1 MFCSVH
7 RWLLSRHIRF
17 TKLIFVI
24 SFPLGLGVLGGC
36 VSFSGDAK
44 FSNVQALA
52 SSHTKAALTWA
63 KTDDDQDVI
72 NNQVAKL
79 LSQPLSADDAVQIA
93 LLNNKGL
100 QATYFELGISEAQLV
115 QASTLPNPSLSM
127 LHTSR
132 NNGGV
137 SNYKIEQFLTFNIFA
152 LITMPQSVEIEQRR
166 FEQTQTQVT
175 MAVLDL
181 AVQTR
186 KAYFK
191 ALAAQENV
199 RLMEQANTAS
209 EAANELGARLGKV
222 GNWTRLQ
229 ELGLRN
235 AQQNTSLTLAR
246 AQQSNQIAREQF
258 IRLLGLSGKQLAF
271 RLPEHLPKLP
281 KQLASLPATEQ
292 AGIDGRLD
300 LQAIRLQTEALAKN
314 LGLTKATRFINVLEF
329 GPGRT
334 LEGPLSDPYQ
344 YGYSISF
351 ELPIFDWGTAKIA
364 RAEAIYLQALNV
376 AAQAA
381 INAQSEI
388 RESYKTHSAN
398 YEVANRYQSE
408 VLPLRKQI
416 ALENQL
422 RYNAMLISVFDLLSD
437 AQLQIYAVNSAIEA
451 TRDFWIAQVNLE
463 MDMNSKPQAER
474 LPLSP
479 TNNVGELQ

>member
-1 MFCSVH
+1 MFYSVY
-7 RWLLSRHIRF
+7 RWLLAKHIRF
-17 TKLIFVI
+17 TKLVFAI
-24 SFPLGLGVLGGC
+24 SLPLGLGVLGGC
-36 VSFSGDAK
+36 ASFSEDAK
-44 FSNVQALA
+44 FSNVQSLA
-52 SSHTKAALTWA
+52 SAHTKATLTWA
-63 KTDDDQDVI
+63 KTDDDQDAI
-72 NNQVAKL
+72 NQQVAKL
-79 LSQPLSADDAVQIA
+79 VSQPLSVDDAVQIA

-115 QASTLPNPSLSM
+115 QASTLPNPSFSM

-152 LITMPQSVEIEQRR
+152 LITMPKAIEIEQRR

-175 MAVLDL
+175 IAILDL
-181 AVQTR
+181 AAQTR
-186 KAYFK
+186 KAYFR
-191 ALAAQENV
+191 ALAAQETV

-209 EAANELGARLGKV
+209 EAANELGSRLGKA

-235 AQQNTSLTLAR
+235 AQQNSSLTLAR
-246 AQQSNQIAREQF
+246 AQQNNQVAREQL

-271 RLPEHLPKLP
+271 QLPEHLPKLP

-364 RAEAIYLQALNV
+364 RAQAMYLQALNV

-381 INAQSEI
+381 VNAQSEI
-388 RESYKTHSAN
+388 RESYKVYSAS
-398 YEVANRYQSE
+398 YEMANRYQSE
-408 VLPLRKQI
+408 ILPLRKQI
-416 ALENQL
+416 AFENQL
-422 RYNAMLISVFDLLSD
+422 RYNAMLIGVFDLLSD
-437 AQLQIYAVNSAIEA
+437 AQLQIYAVNNAIEA
-451 TRDFWIAQVNLE
+451 TRDFWIAQANLE
-463 MDMNSKPQAER
+463 MALIGKPQAER
-474 LPLSP
+474 LPLFQI
-479 TNNVGELQ
+479 NNAGELQ